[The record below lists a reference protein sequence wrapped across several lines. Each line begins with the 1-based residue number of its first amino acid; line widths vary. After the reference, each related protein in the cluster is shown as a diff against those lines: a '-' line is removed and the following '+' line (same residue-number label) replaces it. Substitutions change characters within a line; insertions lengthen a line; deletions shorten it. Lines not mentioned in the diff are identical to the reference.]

1 MELTQRD
8 LVEEY
13 EEHVINLKE
22 EVQFFP
28 YIFPFFYGISTSV
41 FYPIASQKNYP
52 LWWSELIV
60 SKTELQC
67 GGWVPEDVQELP
79 LLAASS

>member
-22 EVQFFP
+22 EVQLFP
-28 YIFPFFYGISTSV
+28 YIFPFFFYSISTSV
-41 FYPIASQKNYP
+41 FYPIAIKKIILYG
-52 LWWSELIV
+52 EVI
-60 SKTELQC
+60 
-67 GGWVPEDVQELP
+67 
-79 LLAASS
+79 

>member
-22 EVQFFP
+22 EVLTLFP
-28 YIFPFFYGISTSV
+28 YLFIYFFYSISISV
-41 FYPIASQKNYP
+41 FYAIATNKIILYTVVIRSF
-52 LWWSELIV
+52 
-60 SKTELQC
+60 
-67 GGWVPEDVQELP
+67 
-79 LLAASS
+79 

>member
-22 EVQFFP
+22 EVQTLFLYFF
-28 YIFPFFYGISTSV
+28 FFFYSISTSV
-41 FYPIASQKNYP
+41 FYPIARKKIYP
-52 LWWSELIV
+52 LW
-60 SKTELQC
+60 
-67 GGWVPEDVQELP
+67 
-79 LLAASS
+79 